1 VHGAGFGV
9 VCAVNQA
16 PNAGM
21 NQRSRAHGARL
32 NCSKQLAVP
41 QAMVA
46 DRGTRFTQRKHFRV
60 GGGIGVGDVAIES
73 AANDLALVHHN
84 GAHGNFSGFKRA
96 LRGTQ
101 GFLHPEFVY
110 LKVVVLRHEIRVRA
124 RLQACRRKSSNLA
137 PSGAAIGFD
146 MAEAIS

>member
-1 VHGAGFGV
+1 MLF
-9 VCAVNQA
+9 
-16 PNAGM
+16 
-21 NQRSRAHGARL
+21 RS
-32 NCSKQLAVP
+32 
-41 QAMVA
+41 
-46 DRGTRFTQRKHFRV
+46 
-60 GGGIGVGDVAIES
+60 ES
-73 AANDLALVHHN
+73 MANDLAIVNDHCAD
-84 GAHGNFSGFKRA
+84 GDFSGLKRT